1 MTEAW
6 KTRIAVGLGLV
17 VLVVPSVTILTLSD
31 SAFRAQCKAQCE
43 PYGLTY
49 RVLRIGQ
56 RGAVGDLR
64 YPADCHCIRHDE
76 RKAVEIVRDLVW

>member
-6 KTRIAVGLGLV
+6 KTRIAIGVGLV
-17 VLVVPSVTILTLSD
+17 VLVVPAVTILTMSD
-31 SAFRAQCKAQCE
+31 SAFRAQCKAQCA

-49 RVLRIGQ
+49 RVVTIGH

-64 YPADCHCIRHDE
+64 YPADCHCIRPDE
-76 RKAVEIVRDLVW
+76 RTVVEKLRDLVL